1 MDWNKFFLY
10 KLGTRDL
17 CNEHQRPGLQGW
29 PLPDRTTDGA
39 KVWVYIG
46 KPFWARL
53 QFILLQRKS
62 SFSCYFGSR
71 RYRADLDRLSI
82 PARRIPK
89 VGSSSSCLGDS
100 QWQSS
105 MEVTGCYPERHGE
118 VGADVAVLPPF
129 RIRKVSSSMFRP
141 GGGQG

>member
-46 KPFWARL
+46 KPFWAIL
-53 QFILLQRKS
+53 QFILLQRM
-62 SFSCYFGSR
+62 SCCLPLEFDAQGCSDGLGQPCTFYFR
-71 RYRADLDRLSI
+71 R
-82 PARRIPK
+82 
-89 VGSSSSCLGDS
+89 
-100 QWQSS
+100 
-105 MEVTGCYPERHGE
+105 
-118 VGADVAVLPPF
+118 
-129 RIRKVSSSMFRP
+129 
-141 GGGQG
+141 